1 MKEKQ
6 RNLKWNPPL
15 ELWEVCASRRIGGQ
29 NRALFLRSL
38 LFWIAPELPQVT
50 KMSYKILLPGQKE
63 NYALNEIYVYGTGK
77 NKVKIQRYL
86 ELYKD
91 EEPDL

>member
-1 MKEKQ
+1 
-6 RNLKWNPPL
+6 
-15 ELWEVCASRRIGGQ
+15 
-29 NRALFLRSL
+29 
-38 LFWIAPELPQVT
+38 
-50 KMSYKILLPGQKE
+50 MSYKILLPGQKE